1 MAVFTHK
8 EIAVSKSSLPD
19 MTKRRSKEPFNPAL
33 EAPVALTPDQLEAVV
48 GGLLR
53 FEGGDATSGGGGTTT
68 GAYPPIKTVSIPST
82 VSILSKL

>member
-48 GGLLR
+48 GSLLR
-53 FEGGDATSGGGGTTT
+53 FEGGDATSGGGATT